1 VLLPL
6 LLPLLPLSSLLL
18 SSPEL
23 SSPVLSSL
31 DVASSPLDDVLSS
44 AVLLS
49 SLLSVLSVL
58 SLRTVGLWLAL

>member
-6 LLPLLPLSSLLL
+6 PLSLLPLSSLLLSSLLL

-23 SSPVLSSL
+23 SSL
-31 DVASSPLDDVLSS
+31 VASSLDDVLSS
-44 AVLLS
+44 AVSLP
-49 SLLSVLSVL
+49 LLSVLSVL